1 VPGRGLRRIFAKIR
15 MFAISASF
23 WTRAETH
30 LHVFDAPWPRQS
42 TPGARPR
49 APRATPSQSRAT
61 AHARAYKASRGFD
74 RTPPLA
80 LDLVRAQDHRRLP
93 CTRRASG
100 RSSTHHRRPA
110 NRTIPSPVR
119 PLRETLR
126 ASVKLLERGIEL
138 CLARDIRSRSP
149 HFTRPPASVDRAPR
163 WAFLQFLAWVD
174 SLAPREA
181 SRALGLNYIAVDR
194 PEHPPP
200 TSSPACARGPA
211 DSGHHRRRAVPR
223 RDRKDFP
230 EPTPS
235 FVGPPSPPVSRAA
248 LFSSAGTV
256 SKGEGTSG
264 KKVKKLGGFLNCQ
277 RLRWIVAQG
286 HNLKSWFK
294 KSPGSSV

>member
-1 VPGRGLRRIFAKIR
+1 MRRIFAKIR
-15 MFAISASF
+15 TFAISASV

-49 APRATPSQSRAT
+49 APRTTPSQARAT
-61 AHARAYKASRGFD
+61 AHAYKSSWGFN

-80 LDLVRAQDHRRLP
+80 LDLAGAQDHRRLP

-100 RSSTHHRRPA
+100 RPSTHHRRPA
-110 NRTIPSPVR
+110 NRAVPSPVR
-119 PLRETLR
+119 PSRETLR
-126 ASVKLLERGIEL
+126 ASVKLPGRGIEL
-138 CLARDIRSRSP
+138 CLAGHTRSRSP
-149 HFTRPPASVDRAPR
+149 DFTRPPTSVDRAPR
-163 WAFLQFLAWVD
+163 WAFLRFLARVD

-181 SRALGLNYIAVDR
+181 SRAFGLNYIVVDR
-194 PEHPPP
+194 PEHPLP
-200 TSSPACARGPA
+200 TSSPAYARGPS
-211 DSGHHRRRAVPR
+211 DSGHHHRRVVPR

-235 FVGPPSPPVSRAA
+235 FAGPPSSPVSHAA

-256 SKGEGTSG
+256 EKGGGTSG
-264 KKVKKLGGFLNCQ
+264 KKEKKSGGFLNCQ
-277 RLRWIVAQG
+277 RLRWIVTHG
-286 HNLKSWFK
+286 HKLKSWFK

>member
-15 MFAISASF
+15 TFAISASF

-30 LHVFDAPWPRQS
+30 LHVFDAPWPHQS
-42 TPGARPR
+42 TPSARPR
-49 APRATPSQSRAT
+49 APRTTPSQARAT
-61 AHARAYKASRGFD
+61 ACAGAYKASRGFNLMP
-74 RTPPLA
+74 RLA
-80 LDLVRAQDHRRLP
+80 LDLTGVQDHRRLP

-100 RSSTHHRRPA
+100 RPSTHHRRPA
-110 NRTIPSPVR
+110 NRAIPSPVR
-119 PLRETLR
+119 PSRETLR
-126 ASVKLLERGIEL
+126 VSVKLPERGIEL
-138 CLARDIRSRSP
+138 CLTGDTRSRSP
-149 HFTRPPASVDRAPR
+149 DFTRPPASVDRAPQ
-163 WAFLQFLAWVD
+163 WAFLQFLARVD

-181 SRALGLNYIAVDR
+181 SLALGLNYIAVDR

-235 FVGPPSPPVSRAA
+235 FAGSPSPPVSRAA
-248 LFSSAGTV
+248 LFTSAGTV
-256 SKGEGTSG
+256 QKWGGTSG
-264 KKVKKLGGFLNCQ
+264 KKEKKLGGVLNCQ

-286 HNLKSWFK
+286 HKLKSWFK